1 MPNRSLTLLPTVVI
15 DSEADESPNHIPIL
29 SPLGRTETTAP
40 FTYDEKL
47 KLFIKRDEI
56 ERQFSDIQ

>member
-1 MPNRSLTLLPTVVI
+1 MPNRSFTLLPTVVI

-40 FTYDEKL
+40 FTYVRKIKL
-47 KLFIKRDEI
+47 IFNTVGN
-56 ERQFSDIQ
+56 